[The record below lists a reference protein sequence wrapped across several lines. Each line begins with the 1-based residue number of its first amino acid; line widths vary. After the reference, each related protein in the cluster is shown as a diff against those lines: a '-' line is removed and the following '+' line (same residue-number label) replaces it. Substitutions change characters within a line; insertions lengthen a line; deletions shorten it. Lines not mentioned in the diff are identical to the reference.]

1 MVGSE
6 KLKKEKMKK
15 LYNFH
20 KVKLCYITYWKQ
32 WLALLAMCFLVFACS
47 GVYAYSLTSCLL
59 YTSPSPRDG
68 QISRM
73 PSSA

>member
-15 LYNFH
+15 LYNFL

-32 WLALLAMCFLVFACS
+32 WLALLAMCFLVFAYS
-47 GVYAYSLTSCLL
+47 GVYAYSLTSVVSVFMCLIGS
-59 YTSPSPRDG
+59 TFS
-68 QISRM
+68 M
-73 PSSA
+73 